1 MPVNQTLAQYSDWS
15 YFSAFALYALA
26 LLLFIAYYAR
36 RLSALEARAE
46 ARSEM
51 GEKVLVAS
59 GGSTADATGTGT
71 GTGGASVGT
80 DTYDANDGDSE
91 AIAEKFRKASS
102 LGAMAEMVVY
112 IGVAVHLA
120 SVVLRGLSAERF
132 PWGNLYEYIS
142 VFSLFAMVI
151 ASVLLRRNE
160 MRIFW
165 PWLLTPVAA
174 LMFYG
179 GTSLY
184 SESAPVVPALQS
196 VWFPIHV
203 STVSIGGGIFLV
215 SGIASLLY
223 LLRIKQPKGGEKGF
237 FGKLAMPLPSAKTL
251 DAIAYRTAIWAFP
264 LFGLGVVLG
273 AIWAEVAWGRFWG
286 WDPKETVSFIT
297 WIVYAGYLHARATSG
312 WRNAAAAW
320 INIIGFATMVF
331 NLFFINMVVSGLHSY
346 AGLN

>member
-184 SESAPVVPALQS
+184 AESAPVVPALQS

-264 LFGLGVVLG
+264 LFGLGVVFG

-286 WDPKETVSFIT
+286 WDPKETVSFVT